1 MSKLSPI
8 ASQSPLKANDSIDE
22 QRMGAG
28 HDGDEFEDSLNV
40 SISEHISEEIES
52 NEADDS
58 IDKAAFQIDQK
69 FLEKKRKLFN
79 YDDSDKSDATGSDGI
94 RKFTKF
100 DTSDDD
106 DKFDELLSG
115 ENIAKH
121 FIVESE
127 TIASQPSVNERVQS
141 AEKHITNSDNTKID
155 AADDGAAAN
164 NNKQSETNSM
174 RNRGFDEKAP
184 TKSSS
189 ALEKD
194 HNINDVILIND
205 HEISITSLKQL
216 QKQRSHS
223 DTDRSAA
230 IQTNQ
235 NTTSDI
241 SDFLNEDKEPKTN
254 DDISMAS
261 VNSDSR
267 PTSSK
272 REDDKS
278 EERSEH
284 SSKSKRSR
292 EDFELHDQDEQM
304 DIAESIQKCRP
315 VSIESP
321 VELSVIVE
329 VSAAE
334 EMSSNRN
341 LVESNSDKRNEI
353 RKILN
358 DAIDMLPLEKEN
370 RPPNLRD
377 ELLSVDSKYLNSSQ
391 NSTTTDGTVYN
402 AFAKPIIPF
411 DLDSNIESELN
422 LNLIHMQN
430 KIKELQNLSTGK
442 YSALDLPISGR
453 RDSLKDSLKDYSQS
467 GRESTSITTNST
479 EYRPFQD
486 EYFRVRIEHLKFLK
500 HFSTFNRQYSLS
512 FFS

>member
-8 ASQSPLKANDSIDE
+8 ASQSPSKENDSIDE
-22 QRMGAG
+22 HRNAG
-28 HDGDEFEDSLNV
+28 GHADDEFEDSLNV

-52 NEADDS
+52 NEAEDS
-58 IDKAAFQIDQK
+58 IDMPAFQIDQK

-79 YDDSDKSDATGSDGI
+79 FDDSDKSDAAGSDGL

-106 DKFDELLSG
+106 DKFDEFLSG

-121 FIVESE
+121 FIVENE
-127 TIASQPSVNERVQS
+127 TVASQPSVNERVQS
-141 AEKHITNSDNTKID
+141 ASKHITNSDNTKID
-155 AADDGAAAN
+155 ATDDGDASN
-164 NNKQSETNSM
+164 NQIETNVSTSQ
-174 RNRGFDEKAP
+174 RGSDENEA
-184 TKSSS
+184 TKNSSR
-189 ALEKD
+189 LEND
-194 HNINDVILIND
+194 QNINDVILIND

-223 DTDRSAA
+223 DTDQSAA
-230 IQTNQ
+230 NQTNQ

-241 SDFLNEDKEPKTN
+241 SDLLNEDKEQKTN

-261 VNSDSR
+261 VNDSR

-284 SSKSKRSR
+284 SSKSKRSK
-292 EDFELHDQDEQM
+292 EDFESQDKDEVM
-304 DIAESIQKCRP
+304 EIAETIQKCKP

-321 VELSVIVE
+321 VELSVIE
-329 VSAAE
+329 EESAAE

-341 LVESNSDKRNEI
+341 LVESNSDKKNEI
-353 RKILN
+353 RKMLN
-358 DAIDMLPLEKEN
+358 EAVDKLPLEKEN

-377 ELLSVDSKYLNSSQ
+377 ELLSIDSKYLNSSQ

-402 AFAKPIIPF
+402 AFAKTVIPF
-411 DLDSNIESELN
+411 DLDSNFESELN

-430 KIKELQNLSTGK
+430 KIKELQNFSIGK
-442 YSALDLPISGR
+442 YSVLDLPVSGR
-453 RDSLKDSLKDYSQS
+453 RDSLKDSLKDYPQS

-486 EYFRVRIEHLKFLK
+486 EYFRVRFPFKTPELSLTPNK
-500 HFSTFNRQYSLS
+500 QYSLI
-512 FFS
+512 F

>member
-1 MSKLSPI
+1 MSRSP
-8 ASQSPLKANDSIDE
+8 SKENDSIDD
-22 QRMGAG
+22 QRKAVG
-28 HDGDEFEDSLNV
+28 HDDDVFEDSLNV

-52 NEADDS
+52 NEAEDS
-58 IDKAAFQIDQK
+58 IDKPAFQIEQK

-79 YDDSDKSDATGSDGI
+79 FDDSDKSDAAGSDGI

-100 DTSDDD
+100 DTNDDD

-121 FIVESE
+121 FMVESE
-127 TIASQPSVNERVQS
+127 TIASQPNVNERVQS
-141 AEKHITNSDNTKID
+141 ASLYIANCDNTKINATD
-155 AADDGAAAN
+155 DSAASN
-164 NNKQSETNSM
+164 NQTKTNVSKSQ
-174 RNRGFDEKAP
+174 RGSDEKVA

-189 ALEKD
+189 GLD
-194 HNINDVILIND
+194 NDQNINDVILIND

-216 QKQRSHS
+216 QKQQSHN

-230 IQTNQ
+230 NQTNQ

-241 SDFLNEDKEPKTN
+241 SDLLNEDKEQKTN

-261 VNSDSR
+261 VNDSR

-272 REDDKS
+272 REGDKS
-278 EERSEH
+278 EERNEH
-284 SSKSKRSR
+284 SSNSMRSR
-292 EDFELHDQDEQM
+292 EEFESSHDNDEKM
-304 DIAESIQKCRP
+304 EIAETIQKCKP

-329 VSAAE
+329 VSVAE
-334 EMSSNRN
+334 AMSTNRN
-341 LVESNSDKRNEI
+341 LVESNSDKKDEI
-353 RKILN
+353 RKVLN
-358 DAIDMLPLEKEN
+358 EAIDKLPLEKEN
-370 RPPNLRD
+370 RPPNLLD

-402 AFAKPIIPF
+402 AFAKTAIPF
-411 DLDSNIESELN
+411 DLDPNFESELN

-453 RDSLKDSLKDYSQS
+453 RDSLKDSLKDFPQS
-467 GRESTSITTNST
+467 GRESTSMTTNST

-486 EYFRVRIEHLKFLK
+486 EYFRVRIPFEIPE
-500 HFSTFNRQYSLS
+500 LS
-512 FFS
+512 SVA